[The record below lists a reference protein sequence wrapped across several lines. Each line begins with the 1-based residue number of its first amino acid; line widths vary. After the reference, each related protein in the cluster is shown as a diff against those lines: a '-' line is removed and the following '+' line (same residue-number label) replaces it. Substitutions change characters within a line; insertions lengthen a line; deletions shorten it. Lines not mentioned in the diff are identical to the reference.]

1 MLPRQ
6 ELLEGSRH
14 REALET
20 ILDTAEQ
27 ALRSWTPC
35 WSGFIDGAVREDA
48 EARLATLAELT
59 VQSEGGHPGAERRRL
74 LLQRPEAPIHPAE
87 LPDELL
93 GLEISGNFLFDPST
107 VLDFRQG
114 LLATAGVNPADLG
127 DLWLRGDRGAQAI
140 ATSSCAQ
147 ALDGLT
153 AQVRSVEV
161 QLLVRPIAALQCPA
175 ARQPRRFQS
184 VEASLRLDAVASAGF
199 GISRSRMA
207 ELIRQGELKINWT
220 VVTSAS
226 REIAAGDRVQWSGRG
241 ELLIEEVCL
250 TKRDR
255 WRLQLARC

>member
-6 ELLEGSRH
+6 ELLQGSRH
-14 REALET
+14 RGELEA

-27 ALRSWTPC
+27 ALRSWQPS
-35 WSGFIDGAVREDA
+35 WSGFIDGAVREEA
-48 EARLATLAELT
+48 ESRLATLAELNLH
-59 VQSEGGHPGAERRRL
+59 SEGGHPGAERRRL
-74 LLQRPEAPIHPAE
+74 LLQRPEALIAPAE
-87 LPDELL
+87 LPSELM

-107 VLDFRQG
+107 AAEFRDG
-114 LLATAGVNPADLG
+114 LLASAGVTPSDLG

-140 ATSSCAQ
+140 ATSRCAL

-161 QLLVRPIAALQCPA
+161 KLQARPLPELQLPA
-175 ARQPRRFQS
+175 TRQPKRFQT

-207 ELIRQGELKINWT
+207 ELILQGEIHINWNL
-220 VVTSAS
+220 VTNPS
-226 REIAAGDRVQWSGRG
+226 REITAGDRVQWSGRG
-241 ELLIEEVCL
+241 DLQIEEASL

-255 WRLQLARC
+255 WRIQLVRS

>member
-14 REALET
+14 RESLET